1 MTLATLDTE
10 RMKVP
15 FRLVDVFG
23 ERPFTGNQLCVVAD
37 PGDLSGEQMQM
48 LALEIG
54 FSETTFVTSVDEGGY
69 SMRVFTPGGELP
81 FAGHPTLGTA
91 FVLASEGRVGS
102 PTVQTVAAGEFQVWT
117 DLDAGTAQVLQHA
130 PEFGDEVSD
139 RKAVAEV
146 AGLAPADL
154 HEGLAPRVV
163 STGLAH
169 LMVPAASLS
178 AVEHAN
184 PDFRALE
191 RLTRHL
197 SCDGYY
203 LFALTDEGAKARL
216 FAPEAGVAED
226 AATGS
231 AAGPLAAFLASEGV
245 HTDPLTIRQ
254 GEQIGRPSLLLAQ
267 ASRSGQSWEVRVGG
281 SVWIVGEG
289 SFTV

>member
-1 MTLATLDTE
+1 LTLATLDTE

-15 FRLVDVFG
+15 FKLVDVFG
-23 ERPFTGNQLCVVAD
+23 ERPFTGNQLCVIPD
-37 PGDLSGEQMQM
+37 PGDLSSDQMQM

-54 FSETTFVTSVDEGGY
+54 FSETTFVTSTSASGY

-91 FVLASEGRVGS
+91 YVLVSEGRVGS
-102 PTVQTVAAGEFQVWT
+102 PALQAVTAGEFQVWA
-117 DLDAGTAQVLQHA
+117 DPSAGTAQVLQHP
-130 PEFGDEVSD
+130 PEFGEEVSD
-139 RKAVAEV
+139 RKAVAEA
-146 AGLAPADL
+146 AGLTPADL
-154 HEGLAPRVV
+154 HDGLAPRVV

-169 LMVPAASLS
+169 LIVPAASLS
-178 AVEHAN
+178 AVRHAN

-203 LFALTDEGAKARL
+203 LFALTDEGAEARL
-216 FAPEAGVAED
+216 FAPEVGVAED

-245 HTDPLTIRQ
+245 HTDPLSIRQ

-267 ASRSGQSWEVRVGG
+267 ASRSGQTWEVRVGG
-281 SVWIVGEG
+281 SVWVVGEG
-289 SFTV
+289 AFDV